1 MLYELLS
8 FSILLQSCKTKK
20 KLRMRFRK
28 KKKNADLLYVKLAQ
42 DFTLAS
48 LQLSSREEQ

>member
-1 MLYELLS
+1 MLYKLLS

-20 KLRMRFRK
+20 KLRMLVR